1 MPLAV
6 KRVPAKD
13 FPITVAL
20 ADADGPMPTM
30 RLSQQ
35 TAVDVQARVS
45 HSGDAVPRSGDFE
58 TAPLTA
64 RVGAKDAIMLT
75 IDHVHP

>member
-6 KRVPAKD
+6 KRVSAQN
-13 FPITVAL
+13 FPITVTL

-35 TAVDVQARVS
+35 KTVEVLARVS
-45 HSGDAVPRSGDFE
+45 KSGDALPQPGDFE
-58 TAPLTA
+58 ANA
-64 RVGAKDAIMLT
+64 KSADVGAKTEVEIV
-75 IDHVHP
+75 IDQIHK

>member
-13 FPITVAL
+13 FPITIAL

-35 TAVDVQARVS
+35 ATVDVQARVS
-45 HSGDAVPRSGDFE
+45 HSGDALPHPGDFE
-58 TAPLTA
+58 AEPLTVT
-64 RVGAKDAIMLT
+64 VGVKNAIVLT
-75 IDHVHP
+75 IDRVHH